1 MAETVTAPNELSDLP
16 VDRRVRTD
24 RADFSTSLVELWQ
37 TVRLNGRMF
46 LGVMGVPL
54 ATCLIYC
61 LIAPNQYEASGEVEL
76 RSAPDSLLA
85 GDRRESLPSGTFAT
99 GQIQLETLA
108 NVMRSEQLAWDVI
121 TELRLYND
129 GGFSRNFQRRFPKF
143 SPDAASADAK
153 DYLLRRFR
161 DRLTVESLPHT
172 LVLAIRFRSHDSSLS
187 SGVVNELIKAYEREE
202 TDSRLEATRGRT
214 EWLNVQLREMKER
227 VDQDDIKLAE
237 FQRANGIVSTSGS
250 SGDEGLTG
258 IGQSGENASIAEL
271 SRALVNA
278 TSDRTLREAEYRAAE
293 STDPEGALSAGERTG
308 IAGNP
313 HIALLQQL
321 HAKRSDLELEK
332 ARLEV
337 EHGPNFPRVMEIK
350 TEVREA
356 NEQMRQANAELL
368 EGLRSAWKT
377 SSYREEL
384 LRKSLD
390 EATEAGLKLS
400 GAALTYAT
408 IWQESN
414 ANRETYLTL
423 MRQSEEG
430 SVAAGS
436 RGSAIRVIDYARPPA
451 KPTSPNALL
460 DLAITGFVGVWL
472 ALAVVLGKEALAKKK
487 LVHALV
493 VLFVTLGASI
503 GQAQAPTPNTSG
515 LPAGVARIPQT
526 ADVRSSPNAKD
537 APEIWNTGGP
547 ATVAGAPPG
556 TFLTAQMMAAPIGPG
571 DMLEVTEAHGTE
583 LHTSVRVSHAGVVM
597 LPLAGE
603 VAIAGMDE
611 RDAAHA
617 IEAAL
622 TAKGMLLHPQV
633 TVLVTVYAGLDISV
647 LGEVVR
653 PGVYNYTV
661 HHRLLD
667 LISAASGLSQNAG
680 QVATITHRGDPEKP
694 QAVVLDP
701 SGQDPGGTHNPELR
715 AGDTVQVGRAGLI
728 YVVGNVIRPGGFP
741 VDPVQAITV
750 VQALSLAWGPTQNAA
765 LKKAVLI
772 REQPGG
778 RTVTTLNLKRMLR
791 GLDPD
796 MPVRDRDILFVPDSL
811 ARNLLNR
818 SLESVI
824 QSAAG
829 VSIYS
834 GLVYSQ
840 RY

>member
-1 MAETVTAPNELSDLP
+1 LAETVTAPNELCDLP
-16 VDRRVRTD
+16 VKRGVQADRVD
-24 RADFSTSLVELWQ
+24 SSTSLVALWH
-37 TVRLNGRMF
+37 TVRLNGRVF
-46 LGVMGVPL
+46 LGVVGVL
-54 ATCLIYC
+54 IAACLIYC
-61 LIAPNQYEASGEVEL
+61 LVAPNEYEASGEVEL

-85 GDRRESLPSGTFAT
+85 GDRRESLPSGAFAT

-108 NVMRSEQLAWDVI
+108 NALRSEQLSWDVI
-121 TELRLYND
+121 THLRLYSNS
-129 GGFSRNFQRRFPKF
+129 GFSRNFQQNF
-143 SPDAASADAK
+143 SNFNANNASAGAK

-172 LVLAIRFRSHDSSLS
+172 MVLAIRFRSQDPTLS
-187 SGVVNELIKAYEREE
+187 ATVVNELIKAHEREE
-202 TDSRLEATRGRT
+202 TSSHLEAARGRT
-214 EWLNVQLREMKER
+214 EWLNEKLREMKQQ

-237 FQRANGIVSTSGS
+237 FQRVHGIVSTTGRP
-250 SGDEGLTG
+250 GDEGLAE
-258 IGQSGENASIAEL
+258 IGQSAVNTSIAEF

-278 TSDRTLREAEYRAAE
+278 TSDRILREAEYRAAK
-293 STDPEGALSAGERTG
+293 STDPEVAFSAEERTG
-308 IAGNP
+308 AAGNP
-313 HIALLQQL
+313 QIALLQQL

-337 EHGPNFPRVMEIK
+337 EHGPNFPRVMEIG
-350 TEVREA
+350 TEIREA
-356 NEQMRQANAELL
+356 NKQIKQANAQCL
-368 EGLRSAWKT
+368 EGLRSAWTT
-377 SSYREEL
+377 SSDREEL

-390 EATEAGLKLS
+390 EATGAGLKLS

-408 IWQESN
+408 MWQDAN

-423 MRQSEEG
+423 MRQSEEAK
-430 SVAAGS
+430 VAAGS

-460 DLAITGFVGVWL
+460 DLAITGFVSFWL
-472 ALAVVLGKEALAKKK
+472 ALAAVLGKEALAKKK
-487 LVHALV
+487 LVHAVL
-493 VLFVTLGASI
+493 VLFAILGSRI
-503 GQAQAPTPNTSG
+503 GHSQAPTPNTSG
-515 LPAGVARIPQT
+515 LPTGVARIPQT
-526 ADVRSSPNAKD
+526 MEMRSKPDAKD

-547 ATVAGAPPG
+547 VTVAGAAGASQP
-556 TFLTAQMMAAPIGPG
+556 AQVMAALIGPG
-571 DMLEVTEAHGTE
+571 DMLEISEAHGTE
-583 LHTSVRVSHAGVVM
+583 LHTSVRVSQAGTVM

-603 VAIAGMDE
+603 VEIAGRDE
-611 RDAAHA
+611 RGAAHA
-617 IEAAL
+617 VEAVLMAR
-622 TAKGMLLHPQV
+622 GMLLHPQV
-633 TVLVTVYAGLDISV
+633 AVLVTAYAGQDVSV
-647 LGEVVR
+647 LGEVMR
-653 PGVYNYTV
+653 PGVYNYSV

-680 QVATITHRGDPEKP
+680 QLVTITHRGDPEKP
-694 QAVVLDP
+694 QAVMLDP

-715 AGDTVQVGRAGLI
+715 AGDTVQVERAGLI

-741 VDPVQAITV
+741 VDRVQAITV

-765 LKKAVLI
+765 LKKAILI

-778 RTVTTLNLKRMLR
+778 RTVTALNLKRMLR

-811 ARNLLNR
+811 AKNLLNR